1 MYFCHASR
9 ESRTH
14 FAINSSLDNR
24 MILSV
29 SYVSMSYI
37 AVRRQNAISSRCGQR
52 GLFSLDEIRR
62 IHQPEAAVL

>member
-1 MYFCHASR
+1 
-9 ESRTH
+9 
-14 FAINSSLDNR
+14 